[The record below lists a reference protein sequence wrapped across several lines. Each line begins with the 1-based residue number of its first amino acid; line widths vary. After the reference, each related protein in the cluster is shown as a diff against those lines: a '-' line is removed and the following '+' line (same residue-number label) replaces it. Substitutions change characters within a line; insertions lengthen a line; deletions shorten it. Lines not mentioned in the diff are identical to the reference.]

1 MKTLLVLLLTLVAGT
16 SANAQKQHPLRKL
29 QLAEMAISQL
39 YVDSV
44 NQQKLVEDAIRGML
58 KELDPHSSYST
69 AKETKAL
76 NEPLNGSFDGIGIQ
90 FNMVEDTLLV
100 IQPVSKGPSEKVGIL
115 AGDRIIT
122 VADTTISGVKMER
135 SEIMRRLRGPRGSKI
150 KLGIKRR
157 GVNEL
162 LYFTVTRGKIPVYS
176 VDAYY
181 MIRPHLGYIRI
192 GSFGA
197 TTYGE
202 FMKAV
207 DSLQTDGMR
216 DLIIDLQD
224 NGGGYLQASV
234 KIIEEFLQKND
245 LIVYTEGRAQRR
257 MEYRAPGNGRFTKGK
272 VYVLVNEYTASAAEI
287 LSGAMQDQD
296 RGTIIGRRSFGKGL
310 VQQQLGFPD
319 GSMIRLTI
327 ARYYTP
333 SGRCIQKPFVAGD
346 NKDYEEDI
354 LARYQHGEFF
364 SQDSIKH
371 HGPAYHTSIGRTVY
385 GGGGITPDIFIPED
399 TLGMTS
405 YYKAAAMT
413 GLILQFAY
421 TYTDNNRLKLNNFH
435 EMMDMVKYLD
445 TQNLVDK
452 FATYADKNGLKRR
465 NLMIRK
471 SYNLL
476 NRYLNSRVIYNMLDE
491 QALTQYLNLDDPTV
505 TTALQVFKN
514 KAAFPKKP
522 IKKNKK

>member
-16 SANAQKQHPLRKL
+16 SANAQRQHPLRKL

-44 NQQKLVEDAIRGML
+44 NQPKLVEDAIRGML

-69 AKETKAL
+69 AMETKAL

-257 MEYRAPGNGRFTKGK
+257 MEYRAPGNGRFTRGK
-272 VYVLVNEYTASAAEI
+272 VTCLSTNIQLRLPRYCRVQCKTRTAA
-287 LSGAMQDQD
+287 
-296 RGTIIGRRSFGKGL
+296 
-310 VQQQLGFPD
+310 
-319 GSMIRLTI
+319 
-327 ARYYTP
+327 P
-333 SGRCIQKPFVAGD
+333 S
-346 NKDYEEDI
+346 
-354 LARYQHGEFF
+354 
-364 SQDSIKH
+364 
-371 HGPAYHTSIGRTVY
+371 
-385 GGGGITPDIFIPED
+385 
-399 TLGMTS
+399 
-405 YYKAAAMT
+405 
-413 GLILQFAY
+413 
-421 TYTDNNRLKLNNFH
+421 
-435 EMMDMVKYLD
+435 
-445 TQNLVDK
+445 
-452 FATYADKNGLKRR
+452 
-465 NLMIRK
+465 
-471 SYNLL
+471 
-476 NRYLNSRVIYNMLDE
+476 
-491 QALTQYLNLDDPTV
+491 
-505 TTALQVFKN
+505 
-514 KAAFPKKP
+514 
-522 IKKNKK
+522 

>member
-16 SANAQKQHPLRKL
+16 SANAQRQHPLRKL

-44 NQQKLVEDAIRGML
+44 NQPKLVEDAIRGML

-310 VQQQLGFPD
+310 VQRPIEFDD

-327 ARYYTP
+327 AHYYTP
-333 SGRCIQKPFVAGD
+333 SGRCIQKPYAKGD
-346 NKDYEEDI
+346 QEDYAMDI
-354 LARYQHGEFF
+354 EKRYKHGELY
-364 SQDSIKH
+364 SADSIHFADSLKCQTLRRH
-371 HGPAYHTSIGRTVY
+371 RTVY
-385 GGGGITPDIFIPED
+385 GRFRTARHNAVHSSASSDCGTLACHQHHPALRRRAPRRAEGSLYIVRRFRTQLQGAAGNDRQHLCRGRTLEAQTLLEGRMRQD
-399 TLGMTS
+399 TAHAQCAAEGSHSPRHLGYERVLSHNERAEPHRCQGSGDS
-405 YYKAAAMT
+405 Y
-413 GLILQFAY
+413 
-421 TYTDNNRLKLNNFH
+421 
-435 EMMDMVKYLD
+435 
-445 TQNLVDK
+445 
-452 FATYADKNGLKRR
+452 
-465 NLMIRK
+465 
-471 SYNLL
+471 
-476 NRYLNSRVIYNMLDE
+476 
-491 QALTQYLNLDDPTV
+491 
-505 TTALQVFKN
+505 
-514 KAAFPKKP
+514 
-522 IKKNKK
+522 